1 MIHVSSHNPIIL
13 LQCVEM
19 LVVGS
24 FGGINQSEQAMTTSP
39 NVTTSDGSLGEAFPQ
54 CVLVQAVGFQMI
66 SAFFL
71 VNPRIKW
78 DISRV
83 FSKLLLPIS
92 LPLSPVSS
100 IHVSYLHICH
110 PQVTIWPGNLILRI
124 HLRGVVIS
132 DYSYEPS
139 HYSCIRTLGEW
150 LASQGIPGIYGVDTR
165 QRNLGGKG

>member
-66 SAFFL
+66 SAYFS
-71 VNPRIKW
+71 VNPRIRW
-78 DISRV
+78 EISRV
-83 FSKLLLPIS
+83 FSKRLLPTLTSLQYPRLIS
-92 LPLSPVSS
+92 SHLPPTRS
-100 IHVSYLHICH
+100 
-110 PQVTIWPGNLILRI
+110 QVTIWPGHLILRI